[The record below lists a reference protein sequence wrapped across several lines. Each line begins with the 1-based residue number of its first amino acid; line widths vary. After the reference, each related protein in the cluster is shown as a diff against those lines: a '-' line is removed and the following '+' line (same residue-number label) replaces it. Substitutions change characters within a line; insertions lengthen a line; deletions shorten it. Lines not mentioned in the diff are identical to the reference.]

1 MFSDPQFWVA
11 ISFLL
16 FILAI
21 FNPVKKMLVANLDS
35 QIKEIR
41 EKIEEAEDIRKEAEK
56 VLNEVKERE
65 VNVEDEINKLKLSS
79 NKRINELKNLSSTK
93 LDEQINKRK
102 FLAET
107 KIEQITRDANLTI
120 KNYIADSVIEVT
132 TSVLKNNLSDN
143 KKTVLVDESIAEMK
157 NLLKN

>member
-1 MFSDPQFWVA
+1 M
-11 ISFLL
+11 
-16 FILAI
+16 
-21 FNPVKKMLVANLDS
+21 
-35 QIKEIR
+35 
-41 EKIEEAEDIRKEAEK
+41 
-56 VLNEVKERE
+56 KERE

-157 NLLKN
+157 SLLKN

>member
-65 VNVEDEINKLKLSS
+65 VNVENEIKKLKLSS